1 MFLSSDDLEVG
12 LLKRLLEKA
21 AEINDIPSVRQVVI
35 VAIARWEDTKEP
47 VLTELLYPALD
58 VLTAKRDGSWI
69 SDAWF
74 RKEARRLF
82 AEINADGIEHV
93 LRNLLVLDKIDYH
106 AEEVLFSLAQR
117 VPERVLK
124 LLIQRITVEVQT
136 QSDSG
141 TRDFQ
146 AIPFEFHKLQEPLSK
161 IPRSVVRSVLDQCR
175 TDDTLFAYRGGAL
188 LKNIFPGFSE
198 ELEAELLQL
207 VLEGSDSNLEF
218 VIGILR
224 NYQGEPFIHRLCKE
238 IVKKTD
244 SGNPLLNEVSIALE
258 STGIVSGEFGMA
270 EAYERKRE
278 EVLEWLSDPNER
290 VKAFAKRYIADLE
303 QMRDAE
309 IKRAEEGIALRKFRF
324 GED

>member
-1 MFLSSDDLEVG
+1 
-12 LLKRLLEKA
+12 
-21 AEINDIPSVRQVVI
+21 
-35 VAIARWEDTKEP
+35 
-47 VLTELLYPALD
+47 
-58 VLTAKRDGSWI
+58 
-69 SDAWF
+69 
-74 RKEARRLF
+74 
-82 AEINADGIEHV
+82 
-93 LRNLLVLDKIDYH
+93 
-106 AEEVLFSLAQR
+106 
-117 VPERVLK
+117 
-124 LLIQRITVEVQT
+124 
-136 QSDSG
+136 
-141 TRDFQ
+141 
-146 AIPFEFHKLQEPLSK
+146 
-161 IPRSVVRSVLDQCR
+161 
-175 TDDTLFAYRGGAL
+175 L